1 MRRPRWRNVS
11 LRHPLTRSGA
21 ANEKAPAQAHGAEI
35 LNSGESF
42 VHLRGS
48 LHLQC
53 FDLNALARTRMTGG
67 LWLRT
72 TLPDAGSPAKS
83 ALVSPR
89 RAELAERPPL
99 PRDALRPG
107 LDPVHNPELLVAAPL
122 DGDVI
127 GAHRPRGR
135 RCHHLFQNTR
145 ERSGDT
151 QWDGERGTR
160 AHV

>member
-1 MRRPRWRNVS
+1 MRRPRWRDVS
-11 LRHPLTRSGA
+11 LRDTLTRSGA

-53 FDLNALARTRMTGG
+53 FDLNALAHTWMTGG

-83 ALVSPR
+83 TAVGG
-89 RAELAERPPL
+89 RAR
-99 PRDALRPG
+99 
-107 LDPVHNPELLVAAPL
+107 
-122 DGDVI
+122 
-127 GAHRPRGR
+127 GAHD
-135 RCHHLFQNTR
+135 R
-145 ERSGDT
+145 EGVTST
-151 QWDGERGTR
+151 LWPSASE
-160 AHV
+160 

>member
-35 LNSGESF
+35 LKSGESF

-53 FDLNALARTRMTGG
+53 FDLGALARTWMTGG

-72 TLPDAGSPAKS
+72 TLPDAGCPAKS
-83 ALVSPR
+83 AGAGGSKSSGAVEASPHV
-89 RAELAERPPL
+89 RAGVTSTLWPSASAR
-99 PRDALRPG
+99 
-107 LDPVHNPELLVAAPL
+107 V
-122 DGDVI
+122 
-127 GAHRPRGR
+127 
-135 RCHHLFQNTR
+135 
-145 ERSGDT
+145 
-151 QWDGERGTR
+151 
-160 AHV
+160 